1 MPAAQTPTVEDPSP
15 SFGAQV
21 ARTLVAEASE
31 DIVNLFHDRKQ
42 SSEQQ
47 DKRDAQNHE
56 I

>member
-1 MPAAQTPTVEDPSP
+1 MRPVQTPTVDNPSP